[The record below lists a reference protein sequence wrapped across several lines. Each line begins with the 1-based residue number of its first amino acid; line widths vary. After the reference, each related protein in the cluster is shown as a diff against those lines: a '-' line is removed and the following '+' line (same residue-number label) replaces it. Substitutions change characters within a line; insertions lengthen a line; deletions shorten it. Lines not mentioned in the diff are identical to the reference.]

1 MTFTDYLPI
10 PEFERLLGGAAAVL
24 GLTDVE
30 GIQLS
35 VANEALGAHR
45 ALVLSDTRILRAMF
59 GEAALFAQNTP
70 EGLAARLRE
79 AMARRPELEARSAA
93 LKARRQADWRAAA
106 AAVTATLD

>member
-1 MTFTDYLPI
+1 M
-10 PEFERLLGGAAAVL
+10 L

-59 GEAALFAQNTP
+59 GAAALFAPNTP
-70 EGLAARLRE
+70 EGLSGALRD
-79 AMARRPELEARSAA
+79 ALARRPELEARSAA
-93 LKARRQADWRAAA
+93 LKARRQADWRDAV
-106 AAVTATLD
+106 AAVTATPD

>member
-1 MTFTDYLPI
+1 M
-10 PEFERLLGGAAAVL
+10 L

-59 GEAALFAQNTP
+59 GDAALFAKNTP
-70 EGLAARLRE
+70 EDLAARL
-79 AMARRPELEARSAA
+79 ARRSRAAPELEARSAA

-106 AAVTATLD
+106 AAATALLDRG